1 MDTKLISFSQLRKS
15 LISVKDYISDIVTG
29 INNQI
34 ENIRSDSTYT
44 PIDILSFTSTP
55 SLAEIGSVVSSVEL
69 QYSMNQVPNSLLIDE
84 EAITPSMSGS
94 VLIDGQ
100 SITSDKTWILT
111 AEDNGS
117 TSFPK
122 KTVSV
127 SASLEFANSI
137 YYGVSNSITP
147 TQSMIKQLAY
157 SVLSNTK
164 SRSIDLSVG
173 NLEYIWYAVPKRL
186 GKCLFSVSGVIGG
199 FEEAAELTIT
209 NSSNYSEGYYVY
221 RSSNY
226 GLGEVQVIIQ

>member
-69 QYSMNQVPNSLLIDE
+69 QYSVNQVPNSLLIDG

-199 FEEAAELTIT
+199 FEEAAEITIT

>member
-69 QYSMNQVPNSLLIDE
+69 QYSMNQVPNSLLIDV

-147 TQSMIKQLAY
+147 TQSMVKQLAY

>member
-55 SLAEIGSVVSSVEL
+55 SLAEIGSAVSSVEL
-69 QYSMNQVPNSLLIDE
+69 QYSVNQVPNSLLIDG